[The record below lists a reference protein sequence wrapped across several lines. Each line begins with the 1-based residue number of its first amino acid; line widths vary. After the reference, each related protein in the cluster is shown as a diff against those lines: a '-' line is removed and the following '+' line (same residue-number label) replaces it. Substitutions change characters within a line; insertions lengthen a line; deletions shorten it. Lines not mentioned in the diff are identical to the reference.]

1 MFTFKTLFAALTCL
15 GLLGFSLHASGTVA
29 SKNGMNHSTASLLA
43 SASLGHC
50 EIPCGIYDDHAEIQR
65 MLLDAETIRKA
76 SAQITILAERIDAAS
91 LNTISRWVGVKEEH
105 SKNIQHVNAWY
116 FMTQR
121 IKPVDVGADGYDE
134 YVTKLGSHHLV
145 SIAAM
150 KAAQS
155 LEPSVQSELARAI
168 QAVAKW
174 YPPSP
179 TQAGLTS
186 DSDDWNPVANRST
199 P

>member
-1 MFTFKTLFAALTCL
+1 MFIFKILFAALACL
-15 GLLGFSLHASGTVA
+15 GLLGFSLHASGAVA
-29 SKNGMNHSTASLLA
+29 SKKGLNHSTASLLA
-43 SASLGHC
+43 SASFGHC

-65 MLLDAETIRKA
+65 LLLDAETMRKA

-91 LNTISRWVGVKEEH
+91 LNTISRWVGVKEDH

-121 IKPVDVGADGYDE
+121 IKPVEVGADGYDE
-134 YVTKLGSHHLV
+134 YVMKLTAHHMV

-155 LEPSVQSELARAI
+155 LEPSVQSELTRAI
-168 QAVAKW
+168 QVVAKW
-174 YPPSP
+174 YPASQK
-179 TQAGLTS
+179 QADLTS
-186 DSDDWNPVANRST
+186 DSENWNPVANRLT

>member
-1 MFTFKTLFAALTCL
+1 MFTFKSLITALTCL
-15 GLLGFSLHASGTVA
+15 GLLGFSLHASGAVA
-29 SKNGMNHSTASLLA
+29 SKKGPNHSTASLLA

-121 IKPVDVGADGYDE
+121 IKPVEVGADGYDE
-134 YVTKLGSHHLV
+134 YVVKLSAHHLV

-174 YPPSP
+174 YPASQK
-179 TQAGLTS
+179 QAGLTL
-186 DSDDWNPVANRST
+186 DSDNWNAVANRST